1 MKHKK
6 EKILKI
12 NHKERIAE
20 LEKEIEQFDY
30 ERLKRQEKA
39 QQAQF
44 ELQQELSNINQAI
57 LTRQGEI
64 ISLKRLIAEEEKKD
78 EPNTP

>member
-1 MKHKK
+1 MTL
-6 EKILKI
+6 E
-12 NHKERIAE
+12 ERIQH

-39 QQAQF
+39 QQTQL
-44 ELQQELSNINQAI
+44 ELQQELLNINQAI

-64 ISLKRLIAEEEKKD
+64 IGLKRIIAEEEKEVK
-78 EPNTP
+78 

>member
-1 MKHKK
+1 MS
-6 EKILKI
+6 
-12 NHKERIAE
+12 HKERIAE

-30 ERLKRQEKA
+30 ERLKRQEQA

-64 ISLKRLIAEEEKKD
+64 IGLKRLITEEEKD
-78 EPNTP
+78 EPDTP

>member
-1 MKHKK
+1 MELEK
-6 EKILKI
+6 EEILGP
-12 NHKERIAE
+12 NHGKRISE

-30 ERLKRQEKA
+30 ERLKRQEQV

-57 LTRQGEI
+57 LTRRGEI
-64 ISLKRLIAEEEKKD
+64 IGLKRIIAEEEKKN
-78 EPNTP
+78 EPDTP